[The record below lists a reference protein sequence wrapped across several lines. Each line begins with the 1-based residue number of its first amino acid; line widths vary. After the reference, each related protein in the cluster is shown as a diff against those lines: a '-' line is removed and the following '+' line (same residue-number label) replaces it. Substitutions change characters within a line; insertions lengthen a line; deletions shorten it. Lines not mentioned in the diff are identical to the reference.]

1 MTQLLPSV
9 PPGRCPA
16 DRCCSRLPC
25 FQARIEAT
33 AGHRTIRTSTE
44 VCAEH
49 LGDTV
54 QALTTWARQ
63 QGLRGHL
70 TVLATGQPGS
80 RHAASP
86 GTPPGAALPSGFAF
100 STIALDP
107 SPARS

>member
-16 DRCCSRLPC
+16 DRCCSRPPC

-33 AGHRTIRTSTE
+33 AGHRIIRTSTE

-54 QALTTWARQ
+54 QALIAWARQ
-63 QGLRGHL
+63 QGLHGHL
-70 TVLATGQPGS
+70 TVLPTATHGTRDP
-80 RHAASP
+80 ASP
-86 GTPPGAALPSGFAF
+86 DTPPGAALPSGFAF
-100 STIALDP
+100 STITLDP
-107 SPARS
+107 